1 MRLGWESS
9 HERSESCSGG
19 RLLKGRGRGYPTA
32 FDWISGEGI
41 SAAVSLCS
49 LPTRPR
55 LASLVIGL
63 PPMSSNHLQRQ
74 VPAYLGLGGRPV
86 TSAAS
91 PGRVGGRQ
99 RDTAADIQQLISSRT
114 RLDIRGRV
122 PSVAAHPSRTR
133 SARDCSPTHVTTRS
147 HNQVPHQQIIVQC

>member
-1 MRLGWESS
+1 MTWVGEQSRAKRVLLGWVA
-9 HERSESCSGG
+9 
-19 RLLKGRGRGYPTA
+19 LKGHGRGYPTA
-32 FDWISGEGI
+32 FDWISAVGI
-41 SAAVSLCS
+41 SAAASLCS

-91 PGRVGGRQ
+91 PGRVGVRQ
-99 RDTAADIQQLISSRT
+99 RDTAADIPSP
-114 RLDIRGRV
+114 DIQSNAVGYPRPCPFR
-122 PSVAAHPSRTR
+122 AAHPSGTR
-133 SARDCSPTHVTTRS
+133 SARDRSPTQVSTRT
-147 HNQVPHQQIIVQC
+147 HNQVQHQLILVHC